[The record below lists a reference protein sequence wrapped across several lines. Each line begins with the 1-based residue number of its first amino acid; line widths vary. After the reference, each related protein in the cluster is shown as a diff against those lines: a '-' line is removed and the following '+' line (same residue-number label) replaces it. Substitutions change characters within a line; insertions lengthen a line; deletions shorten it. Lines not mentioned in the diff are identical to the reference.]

1 MLFNIYEYR
10 DNIFIKDLISKIP
23 HIGLPIAEAWSKYL
37 DLRMEKTVMQL
48 SHMVNEIKEE
58 KIDKE
63 QIIGEAFIDFLN
75 RALGVLLHSSSEKK
89 VKIILNMIIE
99 SVKKDRDLRF
109 SYELKENFLFIL
121 EKLTDYEID
130 FLCEFA
136 QYKYIHLSTK
146 DIYELSDQHGIAM
159 DGLVLKGILQQQNR
173 LTKPIELSM
182 RGIEFIR
189 YFAILVHKEKW

>member
-1 MLFNIYEYR
+1 
-10 DNIFIKDLISKIP
+10 
-23 HIGLPIAEAWSKYL
+23 
-37 DLRMEKTVMQL
+37 MQL

-75 RALGVLLHSSSEKK
+75 RALEVLLHSSSEKK

-159 DGLVLKGILQQQNR
+159 DGLILKGILQKQNR